1 MYQNYITLASY
12 NSDTNEIEWFKNF
25 KIQLPEMTEE
35 VKTFWDA
42 LEKDPD
48 VKITNERSF
57 LEIADDL
64 GVADNTFKDFI
75 KTTKESG
82 TVYKTSKE
90 ALAGYQSYLQST
102 GKSLTLAD
110 IKTKALSAS
119 MKVLSTIEW
128 MALILE

>member
-1 MYQNYITLASY
+1 MESDLDVSWVNANEFVEYASTL
-12 NSDTNEIEWFKNF
+12 N
-25 KIQLPEMTEE
+25 
-35 VKTFWDA
+35 
-42 LEKDPD
+42 
-48 VKITNERSF
+48 
-57 LEIADDL
+57 IADD
-64 GVADNTFKDFI
+64 NFK
-75 KTTKESG
+75 KWLTTVESSG
-82 TVYKTSKE
+82 TVYKTSEE